1 MTEGSRET
9 QRQGAREGLRGGV
22 TTGSCAALAAKAAAL
37 LLFRSERVTQVEIPL
52 PDGSRLEWPVAT
64 LKLCD
69 ARVQTRDKGNSTT
82 CAAASIIKDAGD
94 DPDVTHGARIHVHL
108 CPHTSTELVFRAG
121 DGVGTVSLP
130 GLALGVGE
138 AAINPVPR
146 AMILAAVREVTDQG
160 AIVTVSVDGGAELAE
175 KTFNPKLGIRGGI
188 SIIGTSGRVRPF
200 SAPAL
205 QQSLKCA
212 LDICVASH
220 IHAPV
225 LVPGNMGRNAARRE
239 FTLEPQQVVEV
250 SNEWGY
256 MLNLAQQHPFNA
268 VLMLGHPGKLAKLAM
283 GQWNTHSK
291 QSDSAAPFV
300 ADLARQLLTRPGAA
314 PIATIAD
321 ATTVEGLFM
330 QQLTPAKR
338 HQVAATL
345 AHKIQRSTARTFP
358 AAWQPRVVLIN
369 LKGEVLGSAG
379 DLSPWER
386 SMSATSED
394 AL

>member
-1 MTEGSRET
+1 MTEGSRE
-9 QRQGAREGLRGGV
+9 GSREGLRGGI

-37 LLFRSERVTQVEIPL
+37 LLFRGERVAQIEIPL

-64 LKLCD
+64 LELCD
-69 ARVQTRDKGNSTT
+69 ARAQSRDKSNSAT

-108 CPHTSTELVFRAG
+108 RPHASTELVFRAG
-121 DGVGTVSLP
+121 DGVGTVTLP

-160 AIVTVSVDGGAELAE
+160 VIVTVSVDGGTELAE
-175 KTFNPKLGIRGGI
+175 KTFNPKLGIHGGI

-220 IHAPV
+220 IRAPV

-256 MLNLAQQHPFNA
+256 MLDLAQQHPFNA

-283 GQWNTHSK
+283 GQWDTHSAR
-291 QSDSAAPFV
+291 SDSGAPFV
-300 ADLARQLLTRPGAA
+300 AELARQLLARPT
-314 PIATIAD
+314 ATITD

-330 QQLTPAKR
+330 QQLSPAER
-338 HQVAATL
+338 HLVATTL
-345 AHKIQRSTARTFP
+345 ARKIQRSTAHTFP

-369 LKGEVLGSAG
+369 LKGEVLGSVG
-379 DLSPWER
+379 DLSPWKP
-386 SMSATSED
+386 SVSSTSEN

>member
-1 MTEGSRET
+1 
-9 QRQGAREGLRGGV
+9 
-22 TTGSCAALAAKAAAL
+22 
-37 LLFRSERVTQVEIPL
+37 
-52 PDGSRLEWPVAT
+52 
-64 LKLCD
+64 
-69 ARVQTRDKGNSTT
+69 
-82 CAAASIIKDAGD
+82 
-94 DPDVTHGARIHVHL
+94 
-108 CPHTSTELVFRAG
+108 
-121 DGVGTVSLP
+121 
-130 GLALGVGE
+130 
-138 AAINPVPR
+138 
-146 AMILAAVREVTDQG
+146 MILAAVREVTDQG
-160 AIVTVSVDGGAELAE
+160 VIVTVSVDGGTELAE
-175 KTFNPKLGIRGGI
+175 KTFNPKLGIHGGI

-220 IHAPV
+220 TRAPV

-256 MLNLAQQHPFNA
+256 MLELAQQHPFDA

-283 GQWNTHSK
+283 GQWDTHSAR
-291 QSDSAAPFV
+291 SDSGAPFV
-300 ADLARQLLTRPGAA
+300 AELARQLLARSAA
-314 PIATIAD
+314 ATIATCAD

-330 QQLTPAKR
+330 QQLTPTER
-338 HQVAATL
+338 HQVADNL
-345 AHKIQRSTARTFP
+345 ALKIQRSTARKFP

-379 DLSPWER
+379 DLSPWKP
-386 SMSATSED
+386 SVSSTSEN